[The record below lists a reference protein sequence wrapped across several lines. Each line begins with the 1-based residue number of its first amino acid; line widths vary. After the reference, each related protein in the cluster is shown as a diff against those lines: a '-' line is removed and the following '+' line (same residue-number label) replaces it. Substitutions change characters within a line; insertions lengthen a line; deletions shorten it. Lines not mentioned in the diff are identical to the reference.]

1 MEEIKKKETVHRNCE
16 GTEQLRQ
23 ENKMG
28 TMPEGRLL
36 FSMSLPMM
44 ISMLVQAMYNV
55 VDSIFVS
62 RISENALTAVSLAFP
77 LQTLLIAI
85 GAGTGVGVNSLLS
98 KSLGEKDYD
107 KANKAAMNGIFLFF
121 ISYLVSA
128 LIGILAVRPF
138 YASQIKD
145 APVEI
150 MDMGIQYLTIVMV
163 ASFGLYAQFIFE
175 RLLQATGRTVFTMI
189 SQMTGAIINIILD
202 PILIFG
208 YFGLPKMGVVGAA
221 VATVAGQIVGGIIGF
236 IYNIKKNDDITLKL
250 KGFRPDGY
258 IIATIYKVGFPSIIM
273 QSIGSI
279 MTYGMNLILVGLSST
294 AAAVFGVY
302 FKLQSFFFMPVFGLN
317 NGIIPIVA
325 YNYGARKKHRMIR
338 TIKWGLLIAFCFLF
352 VGFIVFEAVPDVLLL
367 MFDASENMLAI
378 GTQALRIIAVHFLI
392 AWFCIVAGSVFQAVG
407 NGMYSLYV
415 SVARQLVVLLPAAYI
430 LVKIGGLDLI
440 WWSFPIAEL
449 MSCLISTI
457 CLILT
462 YKKVIKPL
470 PDVE

>member
-1 MEEIKKKETVHRNCE
+1 MEQVK
-16 GTEQLRQ
+16 Q

-62 RISENALTAVSLAFP
+62 RIGENALTAVSLAFP

-98 KSLGEKDYD
+98 KSLGEKDYE
-107 KANKAAMNGIFLFF
+107 KANRTAMNGIFLYFL
-121 ISYLVSA
+121 SYLLSA
-128 LIGILAVRPF
+128 VIGILAVRPF

-145 APVEI
+145 APIEI
-150 MDMGIQYLTIVMV
+150 MEMGVQYLTIVMV
-163 ASFGLYAQFIFE
+163 ASFGLYTQFIFE
-175 RLLQATGRTVFTMI
+175 RLLQATGRTFFSMV
-189 SQMTGAIINIILD
+189 SQLTGAIINIVLD

-208 YFGLPKMGVVGAA
+208 WFGLPKMGVAGAA
-221 VATVAGQIVGGIIGF
+221 VATVIGQIAGGVVAL
-236 IYNIKKNDDITLKL
+236 IYNLKKNSDITLSL
-250 KGFRPDGY
+250 KGFRPDGK
-258 IIATIYKVGFPSIIM
+258 IIATIYKAGFPSIIM
-273 QSIGSI
+273 QSIGSV

-325 YNYGARKKHRMIR
+325 FNYGARNKRRMIR
-338 TIKWGLLIAFCFLF
+338 TIKWGMLIAFCFLF
-352 VGFIVFEAVPDVLLL
+352 AGFIVFETVPETLLL

-378 GTQALRIIAVHFLI
+378 GTRALRIIAFHYLI

-415 SVARQLVVLLPAAYI
+415 SVARQLVVLLPTAYI
-430 LVKIGGLDLI
+430 LAKLGGLDLI

-457 CLILT
+457 CLVLT
-462 YKKVIKPL
+462 VKKVINPL
-470 PDVE
+470 PDEV

>member
-1 MEEIKKKETVHRNCE
+1 MEQVK
-16 GTEQLRQ
+16 Q

-62 RISENALTAVSLAFP
+62 RIGENALTAVSLAFP

-98 KSLGEKDYD
+98 KSLGEKDYE
-107 KANKAAMNGIFLFF
+107 KANRTAMNGIFLYFL
-121 ISYLVSA
+121 SYLLSA
-128 LIGILAVRPF
+128 VIGILAVRPF

-145 APVEI
+145 APIEI
-150 MDMGIQYLTIVMV
+150 MEMGVQYLTIVMV
-163 ASFGLYAQFIFE
+163 ASFGLYTQFIFE
-175 RLLQATGRTVFTMI
+175 RLLQATGRTFFSMV
-189 SQMTGAIINIILD
+189 SQLTGAIINIVLD

-208 YFGLPKMGVVGAA
+208 WFGLPKMGVAGAA
-221 VATVAGQIVGGIIGF
+221 VATVIGQIAGGVVAL
-236 IYNIKKNDDITLKL
+236 IYNLKKNSDITLSL
-250 KGFRPDGY
+250 KGFRPDGK

-273 QSIGSI
+273 QSIGSV

-325 YNYGARKKHRMIR
+325 FNYGARNKRRMIR
-338 TIKWGLLIAFCFLF
+338 TIKWGMLIAFCFLF
-352 VGFIVFEAVPDVLLL
+352 AGFIVFETVPETLLL

-378 GTQALRIIAVHFLI
+378 GTRALRIIAFHYLI

-415 SVARQLVVLLPAAYI
+415 SVARQLVVLLPTAYI
-430 LVKIGGLDLI
+430 LAKLGGLDLI

-457 CLILT
+457 CLVLT
-462 YKKVIKPL
+462 VKKVINPL
-470 PDVE
+470 PDEV